1 MTTRVFIFIFVY
13 TVTVPSKYRRDII
26 VECVCKHV
34 YVKLVR
40 VYYCSKGTDVS
51 QSAFRR
57 RSSDRRRGKIFFVG
71 KERRACVCVCVC
83 VSQRRGQ
90 SEESASTMNWWKVR
104 AVANSP
110 ENPSPGCEG
119 MLVSGAEARGT
130 SHL

>member
-57 RSSDRRRGKIFFVG
+57 RSSDRRRGKNLSCG
-71 KERRACVCVCVC
+71 KGTSCVCVCMCVC
-83 VSQRRGQ
+83 VAKKGAIGGKCVDY
-90 SEESASTMNWWKVR
+90 ELVESASCREFTGES
-104 AVANSP
+104 VAR
-110 ENPSPGCEG
+110 
-119 MLVSGAEARGT
+119 L
-130 SHL
+130 